1 MLVLVF
7 NHQPLAQSVTRGRL
21 RTVGCSSKK
30 RWCSL
35 IYAGT
40 LPGAGELSG
49 REEDIKMN
57 THSQRP
63 AASPGT
69 LEGMETVYP
78 KTVVAMG
85 TGKFEVKL
93 PPATSLAVES
103 QMSGDPFYRFCSSL
117 EKRKLDFLRD
127 I

>member
-1 MLVLVF
+1 M
-7 NHQPLAQSVTRGRL
+7 AQSVTRGRL